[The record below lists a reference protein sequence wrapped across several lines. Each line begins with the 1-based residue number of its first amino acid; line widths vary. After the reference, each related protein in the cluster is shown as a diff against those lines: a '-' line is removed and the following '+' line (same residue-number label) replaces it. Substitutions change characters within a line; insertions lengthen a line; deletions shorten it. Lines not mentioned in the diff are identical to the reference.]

1 MKIVLATK
9 NPGKLK
15 ELSEMA
21 KELAE
26 TEFEFLL
33 APDEFDPEETGNT
46 YLENAIIKA
55 TEAARMTDEFSVADD
70 SGLAVDALDGR
81 PGVFS
86 ARYCEGTDGDR
97 RAKLL
102 GELKDVPEGKRGAQF
117 VCCMAVCDPK
127 DLTVIYTV
135 ETYWRGR
142 IGFEE
147 RGSGGFG
154 FDPIFYENNS
164 DVTAAQLPAVEKN
177 EKSHRG
183 QAWRQVLAFMEKTF
197 IR

>member
-55 TEAARMTDEFSVADD
+55 TEAARMTNEFSVADD